1 MSEQTKRF
9 PLLKPIDGA
18 AGRTADWRTQT
29 PKIDY
34 EKCTKCNL
42 CWEYCPDDIFSHN
55 EEGYPVIDYEYCKGC
70 LICYAVCPT
79 KAIYFVDS
87 PEP

>member
-1 MSEQTKRF
+1 LSEERKVH
-9 PLLKPIDGA
+9 PLLKPVHGA

-34 EKCTKCNL
+34 EKCTKCEL
-42 CWEYCPDDIFSHN
+42 CWLNCPDDIFSHD

-70 LICYAVCPT
+70 LICVAVCPRD
-79 KAIYFVDS
+79 AIHFVNES
-87 PEP
+87 EI